1 MNLKPIN
8 RALEIIRG
16 DISELPMATMWGQL
30 ILEEDETIY
39 CSQADMASAFYLF
52 RLPRCWVKFLAFNA
66 KFKGSIIGQD
76 NDDVY
81 VPACRVLPMGWSSSV
96 GLMQMASRE
105 LFRRKTV
112 MSAQELRRQTLAP
125 PWFVDSL
132 LRSESE
138 QFWQG
143 YLNNFMAGE
152 VCKKTSAP
160 TASQVLHEE
169 VVESWNEHGVL
180 CAEDKH
186 ILAATDAVELGINI
200 QGDVGLV
207 GSSEASEA
215 AVCHASASWSTAS
228 ES

>member
-1 MNLKPIN
+1 
-8 RALEIIRG
+8 
-16 DISELPMATMWGQL
+16 
-30 ILEEDETIY
+30 
-39 CSQADMASAFYLF
+39 
-52 RLPRCWVKFLAFNA
+52 
-66 KFKGSIIGQD
+66 
-76 NDDVY
+76 
-81 VPACRVLPMGWSSSV
+81 
-96 GLMQMASRE
+96 
-105 LFRRKTV
+105 

-138 QFWQG
+138 QFWQV

-169 VVESWNEHGVL
+169 VVESWNEHGAL
-180 CAEDKH
+180 RAEEKH

-207 GSSEASEA
+207 GSSEASQA
-215 AVCHASASWSTAS
+215 AVCHASAPWSTAS